1 MTFEEIKN
9 DEQQYL
15 MHTYGRFQTALV
27 SGKGA
32 VAKGADGKEYIDFTS
47 GIGVNSLGYCDDGWV
62 KAVSEQAA
70 TIQHMSNLYYS
81 PLQTEVAKKLCELT
95 GFDKVFLCNSGAE
108 ANECAIKIARKY
120 SFDKYGKGRQKI
132 ITLMNSFHGR
142 TVTTLAATG
151 QDVFHNYFFPF
162 TEGFEFATANDIDDL
177 KAHLSDDVCAV
188 FAELI
193 QGEGGVMPLDQS
205 YVEAVQALCA
215 EKDILFMVDEVQ
227 TGISRTGDFYCY
239 QGYGV
244 KPDVVTSAK
253 GIAGGLPMGAC
264 LCSEKLADV
273 MSAGTHG
280 TTFGGNPVACAAAK
294 EVLSRVSTPEF
305 LAEVKAKGAYIKAE
319 LEKMGNVKEVR
330 GKGLMIGIVTEKDNA
345 KEIAAK
351 CVENGLLILT
361 AKTLLRLLPPLTI
374 TYDEINKGLDIL
386 KKVMEA

>member
-9 DEQQYL
+9 DEQQYM

-32 VAKGADGKEYIDFTS
+32 VAKGVDGKEYIDFTS

-62 KAVSEQAA
+62 KAVSDQAA
-70 TIQHMSNLYYS
+70 AIQHMSNLYYS

-108 ANECAIKIARKY
+108 ANECAIKTARKY
-120 SFDKYGKGRQKI
+120 SFDKYGQGRQKI
-132 ITLMNSFHGR
+132 ITLVNSFHGR

-162 TEGFEFATANDIDDL
+162 TEGFEFAAANDIDDL
-177 KAHLSDDVCAV
+177 KAHIKDDVCAV
-188 FAELI
+188 FVELI
-193 QGEGGVMPLDQS
+193 QGEGGVMPLDKS
-205 YVEAVQALCA
+205 YVEAIQTICN

-253 GIAGGLPMGAC
+253 GLGGGLPIGAC

-280 TTFGGNPVACAAAK
+280 TTFGGNPIACAAAK
-294 EVLSRVSTPEF
+294 EVLSRVTTPEF
-305 LAEVKAKGAYIKAE
+305 LAEVRAKGEYIRAE
-319 LEKMGNVKEVR
+319 LEKIGNVKEVR
-330 GKGLMIGIVTEKDNA
+330 GRGMMIGIVTEKDNA
-345 KEIAAK
+345 KAVAAQ

-361 AKTLLRLLPPLTI
+361 AKDLLRLLPPLTI
-374 TYDEINKGLDIL
+374 TYDEINKGLGIL